1 MALATTQANNPIIA
15 QFADEPAF
23 VHEGAGARF
32 EANVRL
38 GYATLMAAATAAG
51 HQHIALSSQDEED
64 AEFWAEDNW
73 AASFRPYNVKNGI
86 LRVPV
91 QGALLNKF
99 PYSLGSWLT
108 GYDYIEKAISRG
120 LADPEVKGIALDVDS
135 PGGMCSGCFE
145 LADFIRASNATK
157 PIKAF
162 VDESSYSAAYALSS
176 AAGEISATKGSGVG
190 SIGVV
195 TMHVDFSKMLDEAGI
210 KITFIHAGK
219 YKVEGNSYEPLSDG
233 AKARIQTRIDA
244 LYQDFVSLVARNRGL
259 DEKAVRDTEA
269 QCYRAAD
276 GLNLG
281 LIDKIAPTKEA
292 VNKFQSD
299 LSTNQGVNI
308 MSKTLTP
315 EEAAAAQ
322 QTAVDT
328 ARAEGVTEGTKA
340 GAAAE
345 RARISGIVNH
355 ANADKRAGVAL
366 SLALDTDLTVEQAA
380 AVLAKTPEEA
390 TKTTATES
398 KGTKTPF
405 EAAMDNSENPDVGAD
420 SGKKKEAEKDD
431 AKSHAARI
439 IAAHNGN

>member
-1 MALATTQANNPIIA
+1 MALAKTQNSNPIIA
-15 QFADEPAF
+15 LFADEPAF
-23 VHEGAGARF
+23 IHEGAGARF
-32 EANVRL
+32 EANVRI
-38 GYATLMAAATAAG
+38 GYTALEMAAHKAG
-51 HQHIALSSQDEED
+51 KQHDLMGSADDD
-64 AEFWAEDNW
+64 AEFWDENHW
-73 AASFRPYNVKNGI
+73 AAAYRPYNVKNGV

-99 PYSLGSWLT
+99 PYALGSWLT
-108 GYDYIEKAISRG
+108 GYDYIEKAVTRG
-120 LADPEVKGIALDVDS
+120 LADPDVKGIALDVDS

-145 LADFIRASNATK
+145 LADFISEANKTK
-157 PIKAF
+157 PVKAF
-162 VDESSYSAAYALSS
+162 VDESAYSAAYALSS
-176 AAGEISATKGSGVG
+176 AAGVISATKGSGVG

-195 TMHVDFSKMLDEAGI
+195 TMHVDFSKALDEAGI

-276 GLNLG
+276 GLDLG
-281 LIDKIAPTKEA
+281 LIDAIAPTKEA
-292 VNKFQSD
+292 MNKFQSD
-299 LSTNQGVNI
+299 LSTNNQGVNI

-340 GAAAE
+340 GATAE
-345 RARISGIVNH
+345 RARIAGIVNLDS
-355 ANADKRAGVAL
+355 AAKRHGAAL
-366 SLALDTDLTVEQAA
+366 SLALETDMSVEQADK
-380 AVLAKTPEEA
+380 VLAKLPEDA
-390 TKTTATES
+390 AAKPAAA
-398 KGTKTPF
+398 KDGKTPF
-405 EAAMDNSENPDVGAD
+405 EAAMDNSDNPNLGAD
-420 SGKKKEAEKDD
+420 GGKGKDSAEQDD
-431 AKSHAARI
+431 TKAAAARI
-439 IAAHNGN
+439 VSATKGK